1 MIKHLKAYGLFGL
14 IRLSRDLV
22 CSKIFF
28 PGSRIVRWP
37 FYIKNYGSMK
47 IGKGFSAGRG
57 LLIEVLNTNAILNIG
72 ERVFVN
78 QSLHVG
84 VAQLVEI
91 GDDTLIASFVYI
103 SDHSHGSYALNA
115 GDDPKVPPN
124 KRALSTKPVKIGKR
138 CWIGE
143 RVTILPG
150 VTIHD
155 GAIIGAGSVVNK
167 DVPKDSICVGVPAK
181 VIKKYSRSEKSW
193 QKVSE

>member
-1 MIKHLKAYGLFGL
+1 MVKHLKAYGLFGL

-78 QSLHVG
+78 QNLHVG

-103 SDHSHGSYALNA
+103 SDVVRAF
-115 GDDPKVPPN
+115 
-124 KRALSTKPVKIGKR
+124 ALSAKSKVKNEAFNVGYPKCTSINLLASFFKIKKKYLKKKKGDIKFSRSNINKIYKLINWKPMITLKR
-138 CWIGE
+138 GLKQ
-143 RVTILPG
+143 TL
-150 VTIHD
+150 
-155 GAIIGAGSVVNK
+155 K
-167 DVPKDSICVGVPAK
+167 YK
-181 VIKKYSRSEKSW
+181 KKYS
-193 QKVSE
+193 